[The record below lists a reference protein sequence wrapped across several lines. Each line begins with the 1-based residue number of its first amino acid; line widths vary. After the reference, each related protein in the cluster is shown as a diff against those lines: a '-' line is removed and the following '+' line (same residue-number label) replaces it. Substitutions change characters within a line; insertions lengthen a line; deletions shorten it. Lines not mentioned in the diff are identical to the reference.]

1 MTTKEELRAAIRCC
15 LNDDCENCP
24 LQRAICDELRVDM
37 VDLPEELV
45 ALVED
50 ALEE

>member
-15 LNDDCENCP
+15 RNDDCENCP

-37 VDLPEELV
+37 VDLPEDLV